1 MAFEFDDVLEQIGSF
16 GRYQK
21 FAIFILLFPSGFFSA
36 FMMNQLLFQVVVPDH
51 WCHVPGRETTGMST
65 DEWRALTIPR
75 SNSSGRYSS
84 CLRYKV
90 TWSGNA
96 SFSPS
101 EGDSASFSPSE
112 GDNASFSPSEGDNAG
127 FSPSE
132 EDSASFSPS
141 EGRNASFFLSNK
153 TEECRSGWEFDS
165 SQFKATLATTNQW
178 FCERESYSQHA
189 LALNMAGNAFGTLIL
204 PFIGDKYVGR
214 RVILYVALAIH
225 VVFTIPLVWISN
237 VGFHL
242 LFRFL
247 AGLGYLSYSLV
258 PYVIVVETVGS
269 RRRALTTGL
278 YYGTWTAG
286 MCFTALV
293 AFLVPHWQYLAL
305 ISCVPPIIFL
315 LFLRLVPESPR
326 WLLSKGRVTECAR
339 ILLQVAKT
347 NGNQEVTKQDLK
359 KKLCDIVDK
368 QVEEVSIKNALRY
381 PILRWRLVSLLTIAM
396 CVYMSY
402 GVILMGINVLPSNY
416 FLSHFILS
424 VSQLP
429 ATATSWVFMQ
439 YLGRRFSS
447 MASALL
453 FIVLCVVA
461 TFCTHDAWALVVV
474 IGALR
479 LCLAVQMQVMFVQV
493 VELLPTPVRSSG
505 LGLYTVFGLCAMTA
519 SPYIL
524 HSGQGSSFHYWV
536 LVGLMLLSLILCIP
550 LPETLGHAL
559 PQTFQEAED
568 LGFGRPMATWIH
580 HWNLHK
586 YPAASNAA
594 CSTCN
599 SCNPDELEPLQ
610 DIENST

>member
-461 TFCTHDAWALVVV
+461 TFCTHVWPGFQLPLLGVGGTHVTLPHPLHPSTGDS
-474 IGALR
+474 GACLTPDLPGGRGPWFWKTHGYLDPPLESPQISSRLQCGLFYLQLLQPRRAGATARYRKQYLTLR
-479 LCLAVQMQVMFVQV
+479 KVNIYSSVQF
-493 VELLPTPVRSSG
+493 
-505 LGLYTVFGLCAMTA
+505 
-519 SPYIL
+519 I
-524 HSGQGSSFHYWV
+524 
-536 LVGLMLLSLILCIP
+536 VG
-550 LPETLGHAL
+550 
-559 PQTFQEAED
+559 
-568 LGFGRPMATWIH
+568 
-580 HWNLHK
+580 NN
-586 YPAASNAA
+586 YPFICTNK
-594 CSTCN
+594 
-599 SCNPDELEPLQ
+599 
-610 DIENST
+610 